1 MHGDGEP
8 VIQLHGSGLG
18 HTNFAAVT
26 PILSQRFRTI
36 DFDMR
41 GYGESD
47 RPIQHYDM
55 EVWADDAVGLLD
67 ALGIER
73 AHVHG
78 VSMGGAVAMQLAAK
92 YPERVDR
99 LVLNGT
105 YAKNDY
111 AGRLAQDMRIRV
123 AEHMGMDS
131 RALAELI
138 YSQGLSR
145 AALDRP
151 EAPRVLDFVQEQFE
165 RVNRREVFLRA
176 CRAMRDMDLRPCLSR
191 IAAETLVIGG
201 DQDLISPWVMGPTG
215 AGMQFVSEHIP
226 RCERYVVGDSG
237 HSTVS
242 EKTEEY
248 CAVVSAFFAGE
259 PLPDGA
265 ALAAALAYR
274 AS

>member
-1 MHGDGEP
+1 
-8 VIQLHGSGLG
+8 
-18 HTNFAAVT
+18 
-26 PILSQRFRTI
+26 
-36 DFDMR
+36 
-41 GYGESD
+41 
-47 RPIQHYDM
+47 M
-55 EVWADDAVGLLD
+55 EVWADDAAALLA

-145 AALDRP
+145 AALDR
-151 EAPRVLDFVQEQFE
+151 ADASRVLDFVQDRFE
-165 RVNRREVFLRA
+165 RINRREVFLRA
-176 CRAMRDMDLRPCLSR
+176 CRAMRDMDLRACLPR
-191 IAAETLVIGG
+191 IEAETLVIGG
-201 DQDLISPWVMGPTG
+201 DEDLISPWVMGPTG
-215 AGMQFVSEHIP
+215 AGMQYVFEHIANC
-226 RCERYVVGDSG
+226 RRYVVRGSG

-248 CAVVSAFFAGE
+248 CRVVAAFLAGE
-259 PLPDGA
+259 PLPEPAEVAAVPATGGA
-265 ALAAALAYR
+265 A
-274 AS
+274 